1 MTLRSVLQGISFRIW
16 LPFALSLSLSI
27 LALGVYYPNRQA
39 ELFRDTTSRKMEEL
53 ARVTALSVELAVD
66 QWAFDAL
73 ARTIAATTASNDFAF
88 VAIVQRGENGRES
101 VFAVNPRTIE
111 ADVVLDH
118 RNSGL
123 LYEQAAFTTDSLSG
137 YVLLATSPERI
148 DASIRDLNRPV
159 YQVLGLIL
167 VLALGVFFSVAR
179 ALARPVLELT
189 RVADALQREDYDVAI
204 TSSQSASEIGQLS
217 RALSKLRGTL
227 ATARAQDRAYNE
239 GLVRAKQSAEAAD
252 KAKSA
257 FVANIS
263 HEIRTPINA
272 LLGLSHLC
280 LDTSLDAKQRDYV
293 SKIERAAQGLLGLV
307 DDVLDFSKIEAGALV
322 LEVEPFELDDVLS
335 QVRIIVGDL
344 AQSKGLAFTITV
356 GDGIP
361 ARVIGDAF
369 RLQQVL
375 INLAG
380 NAVKFTASGTVRIDA
395 ALRRSDDRTIEI
407 GFAVRDSGIG
417 LTAEH
422 QRRLFKA
429 FGQADSSTTR
439 LYGGSGLGLVIS
451 QRLVQAMGGTIEV
464 LSQPGVGSTF
474 RFAVPF
480 TVVAQSSVRIERR
493 ARQRLAGAA
502 DSRAVLRGRR
512 ILVAEDNDFNQQVVR
527 ELLERF
533 GATVVVAGNGLDA
546 IARVETDPA
555 FDLVL
560 MDVQM
565 PVMDGIEAVQQLRT
579 RYSSSDLVILAMTAN
594 VAPEDRL
601 RCRTAGMNG
610 FVPKPIVPER
620 FYSLLAHWIAAP
632 ADGRGAPSPVDPELV
647 TTLVASPVL
656 VAAPAFDAEML
667 LALVEGDPD
676 DARVLAEQFAQSAR
690 TTIDE
695 MRVAQSA
702 RDLAAL
708 KRLAHRFKSAAAQI
722 GAGDC
727 RARCV
732 ALEGSTTIAEADTLV
747 GELVDLIDTLVAALR
762 A

>member
-1 MTLRSVLQGISFRIW
+1 MRAVLRGISFRIW
-16 LPFALSLSLSI
+16 LPFAVALSLSI

-53 ARVTALSVELAVD
+53 ARVTALSVELAIERE
-66 QWAFDAL
+66 AYDAL
-73 ARTIAATTASNDFAF
+73 ARAIAVTTTSNDFAF
-88 VAIVQRGENGRES
+88 VAIVQRDEAGRES
-101 VFAVNPRTIE
+101 VFASNPRNIDP
-111 ADVVLDH
+111 ALVLDH
-118 RNSGL
+118 RRSPL
-123 LYEQAAFTTDSLSG
+123 MYQQAAFTTASLSG

-159 YQVLGLIL
+159 YEVLGAIL
-167 VLALGVFFSVAR
+167 LLSLGVFFSVAR
-179 ALARPVLELT
+179 ALSRPVQELT
-189 RVADALQREDYDVAI
+189 RVANALQREDYDVDI
-204 TSSQSASEIGQLS
+204 KTSWSASEIGQLT
-217 RALSKLRGTL
+217 RALSQLRDTL
-227 ATARAQDRAYNE
+227 AAARAQNRSYND

-252 KAKSA
+252 QAKSA

-280 LDTSLDAKQRDYV
+280 LDTALDARQRDYV

-322 LEVEPFELDDVLS
+322 LEAEPFELDDVLS

-344 AQSKGLAFTITV
+344 AQSKGLAFSITV
-356 GDGIP
+356 GEGIP
-361 ARVIGDAF
+361 ARVVGDAF

-380 NAVKFTASGTVRIDA
+380 NAVKFTATGTVRVEA
-395 ALRRSDDRTIEI
+395 ELRRSDDRSIEI
-407 GFAVRDSGIG
+407 GFAVHDSGIG
-417 LTAEH
+417 LSPEH
-422 QRRLFKA
+422 QHRLFKA
-429 FGQADSSTTR
+429 FSQADNSTTR

-464 LSQPGVGSTF
+464 MSQPGVGSVF
-474 RFAVPF
+474 RF
-480 TVVAQSSVRIERR
+480 SVRFATIAQTLARLERR
-493 ARQRLAGAA
+493 SRPRLAGAA
-502 DSRAVLRGRR
+502 DSRTVLRGRR

-546 IARVETDPA
+546 IARVEQEAA

-632 ADGRGAPSPVDPELV
+632 ADGRGAPTKAVSEPV
-647 TTLVASPVL
+647 TTFVPPPLP
-656 VAAPAFDAEML
+656 VAAPAFDAGLL
-667 LALVEGDPD
+667 LALVEGDLD
-676 DARVLAEQFAQSAR
+676 DAQLLAEQFAQSAR
-690 TTIDE
+690 ATIAE

-722 GAGDC
+722 GAGAC
-727 RARCV
+727 RACCI
-732 ALEGSTTIAEADTLV
+732 ALEGSATIEEADALV
-747 GELVDLIDTLVAALR
+747 VELMELIEALVSALR
-762 A
+762 V

>member
-1 MTLRSVLQGISFRIW
+1 
-16 LPFALSLSLSI
+16 
-27 LALGVYYPNRQA
+27 
-39 ELFRDTTSRKMEEL
+39 
-53 ARVTALSVELAVD
+53 
-66 QWAFDAL
+66 
-73 ARTIAATTASNDFAF
+73 
-88 VAIVQRGENGRES
+88 
-101 VFAVNPRTIE
+101 
-111 ADVVLDH
+111 
-118 RNSGL
+118 
-123 LYEQAAFTTDSLSG
+123 
-137 YVLLATSPERI
+137 
-148 DASIRDLNRPV
+148 
-159 YQVLGLIL
+159 
-167 VLALGVFFSVAR
+167 
-179 ALARPVLELT
+179 
-189 RVADALQREDYDVAI
+189 
-204 TSSQSASEIGQLS
+204 
-217 RALSKLRGTL
+217 
-227 ATARAQDRAYNE
+227 
-239 GLVRAKQSAEAAD
+239 
-252 KAKSA
+252 
-257 FVANIS
+257 
-263 HEIRTPINA
+263 
-272 LLGLSHLC
+272 
-280 LDTSLDAKQRDYV
+280 
-293 SKIERAAQGLLGLV
+293 
-307 DDVLDFSKIEAGALV
+307 
-322 LEVEPFELDDVLS
+322 
-335 QVRIIVGDL
+335 
-344 AQSKGLAFTITV
+344 
-356 GDGIP
+356 
-361 ARVIGDAF
+361 
-369 RLQQVL
+369 
-375 INLAG
+375 
-380 NAVKFTASGTVRIDA
+380 
-395 ALRRSDDRTIEI
+395 
-407 GFAVRDSGIG
+407 
-417 LTAEH
+417 
-422 QRRLFKA
+422 
-429 FGQADSSTTR
+429 
-439 LYGGSGLGLVIS
+439 
-451 QRLVQAMGGTIEV
+451 MGGTIEV

-502 DSRAVLRGRR
+502 DCRAVLRGRR

-632 ADGRGAPSPVDPELV
+632 ADGRGASSPEEPGLV

-695 MRVAQSA
+695 MQVAQSA